1 MCNAVMMGDD
11 LAFVKAAADEVFP
24 EYNAKQMDFSSQNN
38 SSEDETYLVREY
50 GAREHC
56 GNLLGQFR
64 WQLYQC

>member
-38 SSEDETYLVREY
+38 SSEV
-50 GAREHC
+50 C
-56 GNLLGQFR
+56 CLLT
-64 WQLYQC
+64 